1 MGKVVALLLIALIGG
16 SALYVLYR
24 GVILDIF
31 QPYFKTRQ

>member
-1 MGKVVALLLIALIGG
+1 MGKGVALILIALIGG

-24 GVILDIF
+24 GVILAIF

>member
-1 MGKVVALLLIALIGG
+1 MAKAVAFVLIALIGG

-24 GVILDIF
+24 GVILAIF